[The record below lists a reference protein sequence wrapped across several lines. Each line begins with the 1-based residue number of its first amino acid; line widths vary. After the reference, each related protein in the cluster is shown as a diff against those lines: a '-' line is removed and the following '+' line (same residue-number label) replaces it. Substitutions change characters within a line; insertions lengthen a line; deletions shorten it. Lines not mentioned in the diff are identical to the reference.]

1 MRVAESSACE
11 SDGSLITAQP
21 DCCSEPC
28 HGEAQPD
35 PQTCTDPESS
45 RSELRQRNKMRI
57 DRDVT
62 LRIEGE
68 SGGSEPKQ
76 AVFQQGAEIRSEE
89 RNLFDDADC
98 EQRQDG
104 P

>member
-1 MRVAESSACE
+1 
-11 SDGSLITAQP
+11 
-21 DCCSEPC
+21 
-28 HGEAQPD
+28 
-35 PQTCTDPESS
+35 
-45 RSELRQRNKMRI
+45 MRI

-76 AVFQQGAEIRSEE
+76 AVFQQGAEIRSVE